1 MAQFDIYANPA
12 NGMEGGAPFVVDV
25 QSDHLAGLP
34 TRMIVPLAVP
44 DDFQPLRHLNPPMEV
59 GDERFALMTQFMAAV
74 PRQVLG
80 TPVGSLADRRALILA
95 ALNFLF
101 TGI

>member
-1 MAQFDIYANPA
+1 MAQFDVYANPVA
-12 NGMEGGAPFVVDV
+12 GMEGGAPFVVDV

-34 TRMIVPLAVP
+34 TRMIMPLAAL
-44 DDFQPLRHLNPPMEV
+44 DDCQPLRHLNPPMAV

-80 TPVGSLADRRALILA
+80 TPVGSLADQRALILA
-95 ALNFLF
+95 ALDFLF

>member
-12 NGMEGGAPFVVDV
+12 NGMEGGAPYVLDV
-25 QSDHLAGLP
+25 QSDHLASLP
-34 TRMIVPLAVP
+34 TRMIVPLAIP
-44 DDFQPLRHLNPPMEV
+44 DDFQPLRHLNPLVEV

-80 TPVGSLADRRALILA
+80 TPVGTLANRHADIVA
-95 ALNFLF
+95 ALDFLF